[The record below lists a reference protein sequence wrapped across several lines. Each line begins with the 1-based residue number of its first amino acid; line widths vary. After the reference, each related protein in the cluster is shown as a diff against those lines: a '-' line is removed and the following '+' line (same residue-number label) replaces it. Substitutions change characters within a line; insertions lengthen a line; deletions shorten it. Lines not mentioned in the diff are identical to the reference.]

1 MKSNKKLILSV
12 SKLIKQDEIGDLLFN
27 KILTITAAG
36 LENGL
41 RNKRDGYTY
50 FGKKE
55 IIVMIAHKNRII
67 A

>member
-1 MKSNKKLILSV
+1 MKSNKRLVLSV
-12 SKLIKQDEIGDLLFN
+12 CCLFNQDESGNFLFN

-50 FGKKE
+50 FGEKE
-55 IIVMIAHKNRII
+55 KIVLRLNL
-67 A
+67 